1 MNIYIIDDH
10 VLFREGL
17 VSLLEGQSGIHL
29 VGHTGFSLKAVEQV
43 CEQKPDAL
51 LIDIGPS
58 PAEGLTAI
66 QIIHKKSPRTKI
78 VLLGMDESDDI
89 VFSAIRFG
97 INGYLLKTISLVK
110 LIASLHALERGEV
123 VFHRAMV
130 SRILDEFNRLSTTGI
145 ESQNGLNQLTS
156 RERDVLIELGK
167 EFSNREIADRLTI
180 AENTVKVH
188 VHNILEKLGLNNRRE
203 AARYA
208 RRSGINNT

>member
-1 MNIYIIDDH
+1 MNIFIIDDH

-17 VSLLEGQSGIHL
+17 VSLLGSQAGLHL
-29 VGHTGFSLKAVEQV
+29 VGHTGFATKAVEQV
-43 CEQKPDAL
+43 CELKPDAL

-58 PAEGLTAI
+58 PAEGLKAI
-66 QIIHKKSPRTKI
+66 QTIQNKSPLTKI

-89 VFSAIRFG
+89 LFSAIRCG

-130 SRILDEFNRLSTTGI
+130 GRILEEFNRLSTTVT

-156 RERDVLIELGK
+156 RERDVLIELGN
-167 EFSNREIADRLTI
+167 ESSNREIADQLTI

-188 VHNILEKLGLNNRRE
+188 VHNILEKLGLHNRRE

-208 RRSGINNT
+208 RRSGLRNS